1 MTKRLVKQ
9 MNIEPQKAIDRLK
22 NLKKARE
29 RLLSLPPDAVLEHLA
44 FEKGAVAIVHS
55 FPPQDFHLLVRD
67 IGAEDALPLLA
78 MASNRQWEYILDIE
92 IWQKDRLDF
101 SAATNWL
108 KLLLSADPARLAE
121 WCAGENEAFLE
132 FFLLH
137 NIELRIREYDES
149 PSELGKDFITF
160 DDTFYFRILDPP
172 FLPETDTGAKT
183 VPHGEQYLED
193 RQNFLTQLLQR
204 LSNAD
209 HPRFQNLLLESAAI
223 IPAET
228 EEEIFR
234 LRNVRLAEKG
244 FLPFEEAVGVYQP
257 LTEKDL
263 KRRTRKLQ
271 TDPAA
276 DENVVMVPYW
286 AQHLLEPDNI
296 FAKAL
301 SSLSNENSLMQ
312 LQSEFA
318 GLCNQLLIADQKAVK
333 GRSGLHDAVK
343 KASGYIG
350 IGLETISGSK
360 VENIEHYLL
369 ADIFRVG
376 YGMALRL
383 KWRADKW
390 RSDSWFKTQGLPLSF
405 WDEQWLGLIG
415 GLLIKRPLYFDNYE
429 TGSLYREFSSPR
441 DISVTDTT
449 LTEII
454 AFDRLLASLSLSSK
468 PIPPGSLLTYKNFLL
483 THWAKETIAFG
494 THEGVLSPLPLD
506 AFKSF
511 FDTLWRSPEKPRS
524 IKLSA
529 KSDFL
534 KWLTEKSGLTG
545 TRIVEQCGN
554 TLENLF
560 TEIESELG
568 QVLKKDIDP
577 RYIQLFLIS

>member
-1 MTKRLVKQ
+1 
-9 MNIEPQKAIDRLK
+9 MNLEPQKTMERLK

-29 RLLSLPPDAVLEHLA
+29 RLLSLPPDAVLEHLTS
-44 FEKGAVAIVHS
+44 EKGAVAIVHS

-78 MASNRQWEYILDIE
+78 MASNRQWEYLLDIE
-92 IWQKDRLDF
+92 VWQKDRLDF
-101 SAATNWL
+101 SAATNWMN
-108 KLLLSADPARLAE
+108 LLLSADPARAAE
-121 WCAGENEAFLE
+121 WCSRENEAFLE

-137 NIELRIREYDES
+137 NIELRIREYDEN

-172 FLPETDTGAKT
+172 FLPETDTGAKP
-183 VPHGEQYLED
+183 VPHGKQYLED
-193 RQNFLTQLLQR
+193 RRNFLTQLLQR

-228 EEEIFR
+228 EEELFR

-244 FLPFEEAVGVYQP
+244 FLPFDEAVGIYQP

-263 KRRTRKLQ
+263 KKRTRRLE

-276 DENVVMVPYW
+276 DDNVMPVPHW
-286 AQHLLEPDNI
+286 AQNLLEPDNV
-296 FAKAL
+296 FANAL
-301 SSLSNENSLMQ
+301 SSIQNERSLMQ

-318 GLCNQLLIADQKAVK
+318 GLCNQLLMADQKTVN

-343 KASGYIG
+343 KASEYIG
-350 IGLETISGSK
+350 IGLEALSGSK
-360 VENIEHYLL
+360 VEQIEHYLL

-383 KWRADKW
+383 KWRANKW
-390 RSDSWFKTQGLPLSF
+390 RNDSWFKAQGLPLSF
-405 WDEQWLGLIG
+405 WDEEWLGVIG
-415 GLLIKRPLYFDNYE
+415 GLLIKRPLYFDNYQ
-429 TGSLYREFSSPR
+429 TGTLYREFSSPH

-454 AFDRLLASLSLSSK
+454 AFDRLLAALSLSAK
-468 PIPPGSLLTYKNFLL
+468 PVPPGSLLTYKNFLL
-483 THWAKETIAFG
+483 THWAKETIDSG
-494 THEGVLSPLPLD
+494 THERALSPLPLD

-524 IKLSA
+524 IRLSV

-534 KWLTEKSGLTG
+534 KWLADKSGLAG
-545 TRIVEQCGN
+545 TQIVEQCGN
-554 TLENLF
+554 ILEDLF
-560 TEIESELG
+560 AEIESELG